1 LQVIEDL
8 EALFNAFDDD
18 HSGELDEEE
27 VGLLVSQMGTKL
39 SQEENH
45 NLFRIMDADGGG
57 TVSFREFA
65 TVVLHQKNSSRSVPF
80 TCPQIYGI
88 PMPMSRMPQALLVQL
103 EGEVEAKAV
112 FMHIVIWLTAA
123 PTAISQW
130 QFEF

>member
-1 LQVIEDL
+1 MIEDL

-45 NLFRIMDADGGG
+45 NLFRIMDADGSG

-65 TVVLHQKNSSRSVPF
+65 TVVLHQKNSTRSVPF
-80 TCPQIYGI
+80 TCLQIYGI
-88 PMPMSRMPQALLVQL
+88 PLPMSRMPQALLV
-103 EGEVEAKAV
+103 
-112 FMHIVIWLTAA
+112 
-123 PTAISQW
+123 
-130 QFEF
+130 